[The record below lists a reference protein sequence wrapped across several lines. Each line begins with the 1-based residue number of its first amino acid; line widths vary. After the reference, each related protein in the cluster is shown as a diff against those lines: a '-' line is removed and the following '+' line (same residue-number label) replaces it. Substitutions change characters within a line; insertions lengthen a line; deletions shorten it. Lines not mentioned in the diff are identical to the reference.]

1 MRYLGLL
8 LFSLLSG
15 ASWAGDI
22 AGSQDHPL
30 LPRYQDAQI
39 IGYSSEAFRDWR
51 FLNAPAKAYGGID
64 KNGDSTLAAEGR
76 FTRILYRAPAERS
89 PLEVLRNYEQALAER
104 GFETLFRCDR
114 EACGGRNFNH
124 AVTREM
130 ALREYQ
136 SEQQYL
142 LARLAR
148 AEGDV
153 LVAVYVVL
161 NAAGGG
167 ADRGRAIVQ
176 LEVLEQQPMESR
188 MVVIEAPAMQREL
201 TDKGRVALY
210 GVFFDHD
217 SDRMRED
224 SQAQLD
230 QIAELLRQQPKLR
243 VLVVG
248 HTDARGAL
256 DYNRELSLRRARS
269 IVAALVEQHA
279 IQAQRLVAEGVGM
292 AAPLASNA
300 TDEGRALNRRVE
312 LVQRL
317 D

>member
-1 MRYLGLL
+1 MRHSVLL
-8 LFSLLSG
+8 LIALLSG
-15 ASWAGDI
+15 SGWAEDL
-22 AGSQDHPL
+22 AGSKDHPL
-30 LPRYQDAQI
+30 LPRYQDSQI

-51 FLNAPAKAYGGID
+51 FLNAPAKAYGGLE
-64 KNGDSTLAAEGR
+64 KNRESTLAAEGR
-76 FTRILYRAPAERS
+76 FTRILYRAPAERT

-104 GFETLFRCDR
+104 GFQTLFRCDR

-124 AVTREM
+124 AVTKEM

-142 LARLAR
+142 LARLER
-148 AEGDV
+148 AEGAV
-153 LVAVYVVL
+153 LAAVYVAL

-167 ADRGRAIVQ
+167 PNRGRAIVQ

-188 MVVIEAPAMQREL
+188 MVVVEAPAMQREL

-217 SDRMRED
+217 SDRMRDD
-224 SQAQLD
+224 SQVQLE
-230 QIAELLRQQPKLR
+230 QIATLLRQQPQLR

-269 IVAALVEQHA
+269 IVAALVGQYG
-279 IQAQRLVAEGVGM
+279 ISAQRLLAEGVGM
-292 AAPLASNA
+292 AAPLASN
-300 TDEGRALNRRVE
+300 TSDEGRALNRRVE

>member
-1 MRYLGLL
+1 MRYLGVWLCAW
-8 LFSLLSG
+8 LS
-15 ASWAGDI
+15 ASSWAADL

-30 LPRYQDAQI
+30 LPRYEDAQI
-39 IGYSSEAFRDWR
+39 IGYSSEAFRDLR
-51 FLNAPAKAYGGID
+51 LLNAPAKAYGGLE
-64 KNGDSTLAAEGR
+64 KNLEATLSAEGR

-104 GFETLFRCDR
+104 GFQTLFRCDR

-142 LARLAR
+142 LGRLSR

-153 LVAVYVVL
+153 LAAIYIVR

-167 ADRGRAIVQ
+167 PDRGRAIVQ
-176 LEVLEQQPMESR
+176 LEVLEQKPMESR

-201 TDKGRVALY
+201 DDKGRVAIY

-217 SDRMRED
+217 SDRLRED
-224 SQAQLD
+224 SRPQLE
-230 QIAELLRQQPKLR
+230 QIAALLKERPQLR
-243 VLVVG
+243 VLIVG

-256 DYNRELSLRRARS
+256 EYNRELSLRRARS
-269 IVAALVEQHA
+269 VVAALSTQYGVA
-279 IQAQRLVAEGVGM
+279 PQRLLAEGVGM

-300 TDEGRALNRRVE
+300 SEEGRALNRRVE